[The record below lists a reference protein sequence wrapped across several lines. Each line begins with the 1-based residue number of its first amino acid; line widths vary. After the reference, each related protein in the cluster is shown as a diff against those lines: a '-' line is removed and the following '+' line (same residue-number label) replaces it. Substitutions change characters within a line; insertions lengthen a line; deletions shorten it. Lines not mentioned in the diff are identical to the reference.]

1 MAGRQRTAGRRP
13 AQKINKSELERLA
26 IEVRTELGLGAVV
39 PLDPYALAEL
49 YGISIHRLDALAST
63 GCREESLR
71 YFLEQRPD
79 AWSAALIPDGTGA
92 FILENTAHQRERR
105 RSNIA
110 HEMAHV
116 IREHHFGTPL
126 IGDGNSTGCLNPGD
140 RLQEDEAA
148 ELGAALL
155 IPKTAAMQAAWS
167 GQSDEQVAAGF
178 DVSIQLAAWR
188 MNATGARLIAT
199 RAKAKRTR

>member
-1 MAGRQRTAGRRP
+1 MAGRQRTAGQRP
-13 AQKINKSELERLA
+13 VQRINKSELERLA
-26 IEVRTELGLGAVV
+26 LEVRTELGLDATV

-71 YFLEQRPD
+71 YFLEERPD

-126 IGDGNSTGCLNPGD
+126 INPGD

-167 GQSDEQVAAGF
+167 EQSDEQVAARF
-178 DVSIQLAAWR
+178 DVSLQLAAWR
-188 MNATGARLIAT
+188 MNATGGRLIVT
-199 RAKAKRTR
+199 RAKAKRAR